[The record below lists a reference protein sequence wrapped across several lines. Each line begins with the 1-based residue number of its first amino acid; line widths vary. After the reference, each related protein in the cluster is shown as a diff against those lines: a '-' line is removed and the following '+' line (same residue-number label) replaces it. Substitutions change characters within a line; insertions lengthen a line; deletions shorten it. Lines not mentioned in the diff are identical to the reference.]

1 MLSSIN
7 QDWDNLSWENVAK
20 CEAGLGAIIIFAL
33 LYLGF
38 MPCALAMDRRRNMRF
53 KRNFIHEVD
62 ETFAMAELGSVVVT
76 FADLLD
82 AANFGAKK
90 LHLVNQNAQQRSK
103 WRLLWENISSARFWC
118 HPCNKKKKAFVMV
131 SAEVGRGESEGLI
144 ACTFEVG
151 SLIRTDWAT
160 KSDPVVCALLFD
172 DASQVYLPSHLT
184 LAAMHPSLRPT
195 LRFYAFHGYIDSQDF
210 VPYARTELII
220 DSQSHKYQRRLVF
233 RIPRDLSRQLMILVS
248 CMHVHGRNYQCTQPL
263 DFWLGDG

>member
-7 QDWDNLSWENVAK
+7 QDWENLTWKNVAK

-38 MPCALAMDRRRNMRF
+38 VPCACAMDRRRNMPF

-62 ETFAMAELGSVVVT
+62 ETFAMVELGSVVVT

-103 WRLLWENISSARFWC
+103 WRLLWETISSARFWC
-118 HPCNKKKKAFVMV
+118 HPCNKSKKAFVVV
-131 SAEVGRGESEGLI
+131 SVEVGRGESEGLI

-172 DASQVYLPSHLT
+172 NASQVYLSSNLT
-184 LAAMHPSLRPT
+184 LPAMHSSLQLA
-195 LRFYAFHGYIDSQDF
+195 LRFNGYMGI
-210 VPYARTELII
+210 LN
-220 DSQSHKYQRRLVF
+220 RR
-233 RIPRDLSRQLMILVS
+233 IS
-248 CMHVHGRNYQCTQPL
+248 CPTRVRS
-263 DFWLGDG
+263 